1 MKTPQA
7 LLKEIA
13 AIRSME
19 RGTLSPMKGG
29 RYFNHQSWQNGRN
42 LVRYVPPGEVQALR
56 KAIAGYRRFL
66 DLARRYADLVIQ
78 ASRAERQSHSPSSRS
93 ALKRPKLKKYDAFAL
108 GPIPGGKCILGEL
121 FYW

>member
-29 RYFNHQSWQNGRN
+29 RYFNHQVWQNGRN
-42 LVRYVPPGEVQALR
+42 HVRYVPPDEVQALR
-56 KAIAGYRRFL
+56 NAIAGYRRFL
-66 DLARRYADLVIQ
+66 DLARQYADRVIQ
-78 ASRAERQSHSPSSRS
+78 ASRKRHSHTPSRRS
-93 ALKRPKLKKYDAFAL
+93 ALRAYPKTSLASNIYL
-108 GPIPGGKCILGEL
+108 GLTPATLHL
-121 FYW
+121 QARR

>member
-19 RGTLSPMKGG
+19 RGTLCRMGVGP
-29 RYFNHQSWQNGRN
+29 YFNHQTWQQGRN
-42 LVRYVPPGEVQALR
+42 MVRYVPAAERAALR

-66 DLARRYADLVIQ
+66 ALTQQYAELIVQ
-78 ASRAERQSHSPSSRS
+78 RTRAERPAGSRPSTS
-93 ALKRPKLKKYDAFAL
+93 ALHRAKRKN
-108 GPIPGGKCILGEL
+108 
-121 FYW
+121 